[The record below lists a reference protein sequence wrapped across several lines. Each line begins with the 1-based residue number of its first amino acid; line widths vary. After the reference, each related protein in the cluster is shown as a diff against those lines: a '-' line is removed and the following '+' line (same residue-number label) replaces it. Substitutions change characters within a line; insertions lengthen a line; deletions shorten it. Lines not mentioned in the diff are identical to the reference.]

1 MNRNIDNIVAMA
13 ERSVKDH
20 CLGLGKYQRWR
31 WQNDKG
37 DRNLGSSEYGC
48 ADAAN
53 ILYTIGKFPRD
64 LETRAACVAELQSF
78 QKEDGCFSEPTHH
91 FLHSTAHCVAAL
103 ELFDAAPKY
112 PLTYHMEN
120 FGTIEKLYEYLPTLG
135 WVNDPWSQ
143 SHRGAGLF
151 AAMILACD
159 MSLEWQDAYFKWLWD
174 NNDPVTGIGIKNH
187 GNVKPLQ
194 HHLNGWFHYMFNHVY
209 SKRPFPNS
217 DTLIDSCID
226 MYKNGGLSP
235 TFGKTFGF
243 AEIDWVFA
251 LNRASLNTGYRR
263 QEALECIRDFAGK
276 YFDFIESIDEKTHE
290 SFNDLHALFGTVC
303 CLSELQLALPGEV
316 KTTIPLKN
324 VLDRRPFI

>member
-1 MNRNIDNIVAMA
+1 MNRNIDKIIAMV
-13 ERSVKDH
+13 EKSVEDH
-20 CLGLGKYQRWR
+20 CLGPGKYQRWK

-120 FGTIEKLYEYLPTLG
+120 FGTVEKLYEYLPTLG
-135 WVNDPWSQ
+135 WVSDPWSQ

-151 AAMILACD
+151 AAMILTCN
-159 MSLEWQDAYFKWLWD
+159 MPLEWQDAYFKWLWD
-174 NNDPVTGIGIKNH
+174 HNDPVTGIGHKDH
-187 GNVKPLQ
+187 GDVKSLQ

-209 SKRPFPNS
+209 AKRPFPNS
-217 DTLIDSCID
+217 DKLIDSCID
-226 MYKNGGLSP
+226 MYKNDGLSAN
-235 TFGKTFGF
+235 FGKSFGF

-263 QEALECIRDFAGK
+263 QEALECIRDFTGG
-276 YFDFIESIDEKTHE
+276 YLDFIESIDPAKHPG
-290 SFNDLHALFGTVC
+290 FNDLHMLFGTVC
-303 CLSELQLALPGEV
+303 CLSELQLALPGEI